1 VEKRRRALVIPKLLK
16 EAERVSKTSKSLR
29 GTIEIVE
36 ADGLCLKAGTRNH
49 DLKLLRPARVSTA
62 TKGECICVGNPPAL
76 FTNTHPAHSEEQAP
90 FHLYKPTTKEYSAE
104 MLYLENGDIT
114 TL

>member
-36 ADGLCLKAGTRNH
+36 ADGFC
-49 DLKLLRPARVSTA
+49 LKLLRPARVSTA
-62 TKGECICVGNPPAL
+62 TKGSVFAWETHERSSPIPIRHIQRNKLLSIFANLLRKSTLLICYILKMAILPPCKDL
-76 FTNTHPAHSEEQAP
+76 W
-90 FHLYKPTTKEYSAE
+90 
-104 MLYLENGDIT
+104 
-114 TL
+114 